1 MYKGTASLK
10 PLIICLPFGI
20 AEDKLAWFRDEEFAR
35 ETLAGMNPLS
45 IELVTACFLID
56 LA

>member
-20 AEDKLAWFRDEEFAR
+20 AEDKLAWFRDEEFER

-45 IELVTACFLID
+45 IELVKACS
-56 LA
+56 